1 MNKRLPKIGMLIL
14 YFLILVVSCV
24 KPPFPDELYLQHSIT
39 VLVATFL
46 VYTTIKNNLG
56 NKAFAFIVAFM
67 LLHIIGAR
75 WIYSYTPYD
84 QWIKSLTGF
93 SINSYFG
100 FKRNQYDRL
109 VHFFFGFLMLIP
121 LREIYSRWFGSNLKI
136 SSHLAFLFI
145 LSASMIYEVFE
156 WLITIVLSPDDANA
170 YNGQQG
176 DFWDAQ
182 KDMALAMLG
191 ALIML
196 LFISMTK
203 RINKNKT

>member
-1 MNKRLPKIGMLIL
+1 MLLL
-14 YFLILVVSCV
+14 YFLVLIISCI
-24 KPPFPDELYLQHSIT
+24 KPPFPDELFLQHSIT
-39 VLVATFL
+39 VLVAALL

-67 LLHIIGAR
+67 LFHIIGAR

-109 VHFFFGFLMLIP
+109 VHFLFGFLMLIP
-121 LREIYSRWFGSNLKI
+121 LREAYSRWFGSTRKI
-136 SSHLAFLFI
+136 SSQLAFLFI

-156 WLITIVLSPDDANA
+156 WLITLALSPEDANA

-191 ALIML
+191 ALVML
-196 LFISMTK
+196 LFISFAKWIK
-203 RINKNKT
+203 RKKAFESQK